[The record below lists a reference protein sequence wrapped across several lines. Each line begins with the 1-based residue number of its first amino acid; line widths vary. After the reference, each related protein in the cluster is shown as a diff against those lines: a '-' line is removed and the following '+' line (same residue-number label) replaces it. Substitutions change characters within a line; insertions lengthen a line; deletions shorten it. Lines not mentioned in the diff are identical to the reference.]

1 MPVAQHD
8 RLQVTLLRLKAYLI
22 RPVGDQGSRV
32 GLAVP
37 GSELGSLHA
46 SELARETVHERSLRL
61 LVVLIRT
68 ALTIG
73 LFMRSA

>member
-1 MPVAQHD
+1 
-8 RLQVTLLRLKAYLI
+8 VTLLRLKAYLI

-32 GLAVP
+32 GLGVP

-46 SELARETVHERSLRL
+46 SELARETVHERSLLL

>member
-1 MPVAQHD
+1 
-8 RLQVTLLRLKAYLI
+8 VTLLRLKAYLI